1 MMLVGTSRGGSG
13 SPACRR
19 FWDISL
25 SCSSLVDSRRC
36 HVGTFHGS
44 NMAVWRP
51 AQAVRL

>member
-1 MMLVGTSRGGSG
+1 MMLVGTNRGGSG

-36 HVGTFHGS
+36 HIGTFHGS
-44 NMAVWRP
+44 NTAVSRL
-51 AQAVRL
+51 AQAERL